1 MIFSRNIYPIYN
13 FNTKVDNMQSTK
25 VNMKKLGNI
34 GILISFL
41 IMFVGILG
49 FFIYAYNNFI
59 ILIIMSFAALFSS
72 INMRTQKDRPI
83 LRFTIGLC
91 IALALFSQAILI
103 HNQYFAILG
112 LVALIIFLVDYVK
125 HSKHV

>member
-1 MIFSRNIYPIYN
+1 
-13 FNTKVDNMQSTK
+13 
-25 VNMKKLGNI
+25 MKKLGNI
-34 GILISFL
+34 GIIISFL

-59 ILIIMSFAALFSS
+59 ILIIMSFAVLFSS

-83 LRFTIGLC
+83 LRFAIGLY
-91 IALALFSQAILI
+91 IALAFFSQAILI

-112 LVALIIFLVDYVK
+112 LVAHIIFLVDYVK
-125 HSKHV
+125 YSKHV